1 MEHIDVSKLNDEQR
15 RQLLTD
21 LQKDDSEKKRAKR
34 EAYETTKAIFVEAIF
49 SQVDEQKELIDK
61 FNADLLEGLDDFQQ
75 IMMQYG
81 HLASGQRS
89 FTLIHKDMKM
99 VVKSN
104 NVKRFDER
112 GDMAA
117 ARLVVFLKDWI
128 KKSEKGKDDPLYV
141 LAMKTLERNKAGD
154 LDYKRVSDLYELEGR
169 FANPE
174 YTSIME
180 LFRESHIVDGTVTHY
195 YFYRKSA
202 GGVWNKIELSFN
214 QLKR

>member
-1 MEHIDVSKLNDEQR
+1 MENIDVTKLSPEQR
-15 RQLLTD
+15 QKLLAD
-21 LQKDDSEKKRAKR
+21 LQQVENDKKRARR
-34 EAYETTKAIFVEAIF
+34 EAYEMSKIAFVSSVFE
-49 SQVDEQKELIDK
+49 SVDEQKVLIDK

-75 IMMQYG
+75 VMVQYG
-81 HLASGQRS
+81 QLKEKQRS

-117 ARLVVFLKDWI
+117 TRLVAFLKAWVA
-128 KKSEKGKDDPLYV
+128 KSENGKNDPLYV

-169 FANPE
+169 FSDPE

-180 LFRESHIVDGTVTHY
+180 QFRESHIVDGTVTHY
-195 YFYRKSA
+195 YFYRKSEH
-202 GGVWNKIELSFN
+202 GVWVKIELSFN
-214 QLKR
+214 QLAR

>member
-1 MEHIDVSKLNDEQR
+1 MGHIDVSQLSDEQR
-15 RQLLTD
+15 QQLLAD
-21 LQKDDSEKKRAKR
+21 LQNADNEKKRAKR

-49 SQVDEQKELIDK
+49 SSVDEQKQLIDK

-75 IMMQYG
+75 IMMEYG
-81 HLASGQRS
+81 HLKEKQRS

-117 ARLVVFLKDWI
+117 TRLVAFLKAWVAQ
-128 KKSEKGKDDPLYV
+128 SEKGKDDPLYV

-169 FANPE
+169 FSDPE

-180 LFRESHIVDGTVTHY
+180 QFRESHIVNGTVTHY
-195 YFYRKSA
+195 YFYRELEP
-202 GGVWNKIELSFN
+202 GVWTKIELSFN
-214 QLKR
+214 QLKK